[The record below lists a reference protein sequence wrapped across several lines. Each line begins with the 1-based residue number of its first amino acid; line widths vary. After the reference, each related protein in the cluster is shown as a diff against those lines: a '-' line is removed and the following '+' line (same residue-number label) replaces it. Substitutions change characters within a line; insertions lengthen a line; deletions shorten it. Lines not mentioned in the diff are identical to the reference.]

1 MLLLVKLQ
9 DYLNKVVQGD
19 VDVSLSNLIQYT
31 NDCKESATKQ
41 ISKEKRAY
49 RIRMSGL
56 GRPLCQQI
64 LERAGHREDM
74 PYNAPVRFWFGDMSE
89 AMLMLI
95 MREAGIDIVDFQ
107 KEVELEIAGH
117 KIKGTLDVVLRD
129 EAGVERVW
137 DIKSASDWA
146 FKHKFAGFG
155 GYDSIKEDD
164 PFGYVMLGYLYAT
177 AMNLPFGGWIV
188 VNKSSGQLAVV
199 EAPEWQ
205 DEDRVK
211 YLADAEERVKFL
223 TDPKSKPF
231 KPFPEEFETYREKGE
246 IIRTGNK
253 LMPKPCGFCGHK
265 MHCWPKAE
273 MHGKVTSKAKFPPQ
287 VWYTRLKKKE
297 L

>member
-95 MREAGIDIVDFQ
+95 MREAGIDIVEFQ

-137 DIKSASDWA
+137 DIKSARDWA
-146 FKHKFAGFG
+146 FKHKFAGVCC
-155 GYDSIKEDD
+155 S
-164 PFGYVMLGYLYAT
+164 L
-177 AMNLPFGGWIV
+177 
-188 VNKSSGQLAVV
+188 
-199 EAPEWQ
+199 
-205 DEDRVK
+205 
-211 YLADAEERVKFL
+211 
-223 TDPKSKPF
+223 
-231 KPFPEEFETYREKGE
+231 
-246 IIRTGNK
+246 
-253 LMPKPCGFCGHK
+253 
-265 MHCWPKAE
+265 
-273 MHGKVTSKAKFPPQ
+273 
-287 VWYTRLKKKE
+287 
-297 L
+297 